1 MKESHKEFVEKKFN
15 KIVSRY
21 DLVNSL
27 LSFFQDHLW
36 RRSLANFFRDT
47 PGPYLDLCCG
57 PFTLSFE
64 ILKKNPQTLYA
75 LDLSLN
81 MLLYGRRKIN
91 PLQRFIFPI
100 RGDSERLPFKEQS
113 VQAISIAFG
122 FRNLPNR
129 EEALREF
136 YRVLKQGG
144 LLAIL
149 EFSMPSNRVIKPLYL
164 IYLKYLVPLI
174 GGALTGDKEAYQ
186 YLAESIQKF
195 PTPKEVE
202 AMAQR
207 VGFLPLERKFFTF
220 GVVCLYLFR
229 KA

>member
-1 MKESHKEFVEKKFN
+1 
-15 KIVSRY
+15 
-21 DLVNSL
+21 
-27 LSFFQDHLW
+27 
-36 RRSLANFFRDT
+36 
-47 PGPYLDLCCG
+47 
-57 PFTLSFE
+57 
-64 ILKKNPQTLYA
+64 
-75 LDLSLN
+75 
-81 MLLYGRRKIN
+81 MLLYGKRKIN

-100 RGDSERLPFKEQS
+100 REDSERLPFKEQS

-174 GGALTGDKEAYQ
+174 GGTLTGDKEAYQ